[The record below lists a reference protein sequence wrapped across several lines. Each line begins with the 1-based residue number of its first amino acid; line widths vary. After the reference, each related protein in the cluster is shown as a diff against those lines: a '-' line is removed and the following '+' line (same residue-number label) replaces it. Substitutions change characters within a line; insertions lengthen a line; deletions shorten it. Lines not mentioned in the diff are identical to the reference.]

1 MLVFFN
7 PTYEKELD
15 DSGNRFKAVI
25 PRALV
30 KRALFTCHGHPLS
43 GHAGRSKTLDRAKL
57 LYYWP
62 GMDRDTRIYVKAC
75 RHCQQYKPSQQK
87 KCAGP
92 YTPHNMTTPWEEV
105 GATRY
110 TPLLLNTGRT
120 VPLPFDPRVVRDAGN
135 RLDPNNPEIFVQ
147 KLMDTLRRAH
157 QYMYRKVA
165 DNYERHKRIHENK
178 YYICE
183 FQVMDLVCK
192 RTHILSDAESGVTS
206 GFAPKRDGL
215 WEITKVHGGEYLL
228 EQWTEDQTEGTDS
241 LHETPGWMGTPVSSN
256 VSDDIPLVD
265 EPMEVNTVP
274 SQDTTKPLTKSQKQ
288 RRRKA
293 KKQAAKKAEQLVPKP
308 VDPPVVEPVRRSLQK
323 RTRNTR
329 LDDFVTFLQRYKFP
343 ESEPMNVSNNSD

>member
-7 PTYEKELD
+7 PTYEEELD
-15 DSGNRFKAVI
+15 DSGNGFKAVI

-75 RHCQQYKPSQQK
+75 HHCQQYKPSQQK

-92 YTPHNMTTPWEEV
+92 YTPHNMTTPWEV
-105 GATRY
+105 MCI
-110 TPLLLNTGRT
+110 
-120 VPLPFDPRVVRDAGN
+120 D
-135 RLDPNNPEIFVQ
+135 
-147 KLMDTLRRAH
+147 LMGPKPAS
-157 QYMYRKVA
+157 
-165 DNYERHKRIHENK
+165 RI
-178 YYICE
+178 
-183 FQVMDLVCK
+183 MDLVWK
-192 RTHILSDAESGVTS
+192 RTHILSDAESSITS
-206 GFAPKRDGL
+206 GFAPKRDGP
-215 WEITKVHGGEYLL
+215 WEITKVHGGGAYQLRRISDGKIESSINIKDLSPYIPEYPL
-228 EQWTEDQTEGTDS
+228 EQWTEDQMEGTDS
-241 LHETPGWMGTPVSSN
+241 PHETPGWMETPVSSN

-265 EPMEVNTVP
+265 EPMAVDTVP

-293 KKQAAKKAEQLVPKP
+293 KKQAAKEAEQLVPKP
-308 VDPPVVEPVRRSLQK
+308 VDPPVVEPVRRSSRK

-329 LDDFVTFLQRYKFP
+329 LDDFVTFLQGYKFP
-343 ESEPMNVSNNSD
+343 ELEPMDVSNNSD